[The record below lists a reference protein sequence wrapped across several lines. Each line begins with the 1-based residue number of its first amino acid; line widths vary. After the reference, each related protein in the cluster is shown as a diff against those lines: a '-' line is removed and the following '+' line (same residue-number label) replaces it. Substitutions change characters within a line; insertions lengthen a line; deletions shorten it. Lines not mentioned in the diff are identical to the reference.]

1 MTDRAA
7 AVADL
12 VAANH
17 ILFTHRVVDG
27 FGHASVRIAPD
38 RFLLARN
45 MAPGLVTAD
54 DILTFDLDCEAIDA
68 SGRSVY
74 LERFIHGEIYRA
86 RPDVQAV
93 VHSHAATVIPFGV
106 SRDMP
111 LRPIFH
117 MAGFLRGPAPIFE
130 IRDHVGEASDLLIR
144 NRELGV
150 ALANSLGG
158 NAVVL
163 MRGHGATIVGGSLPQ
178 AVYRSIYT
186 AVNAGLQSEA
196 LRLGDVTFLT
206 EGEAD
211 AAATTNDGQIT
222 RAWDLWKR
230 QAAEATIIR

>member
-7 AVADL
+7 AIADV

-27 FGHASVRIAPD
+27 FGHVSVRIAPD

-54 DILTFDLDCEAIDA
+54 DILTHDLDGEALDA
-68 SGRSVY
+68 NGRSVY

-106 SRDMP
+106 SQMP

-117 MAGFLRGPAPIFE
+117 MAGFLRGPAPVFE
-130 IRDHVGEASDLLIR
+130 IRDHAGDASDLLIR
-144 NRELGV
+144 NRALGV
-150 ALANSLGG
+150 ALAGSLGD

-163 MRGHGATIVGGSLPQ
+163 MRGHGATIVGRDLPQ
-178 AVYRSIYT
+178 AVYRAIYT

-196 LRLGDVTFLT
+196 LRLGEVTFLT

-211 AAATTNDGQIT
+211 AAAASNDGQIN

-230 QAAEATIIR
+230 QAAEAVIRA

>member
-1 MTDRAA
+1 MTDLAT

-27 FGHASVRIAPD
+27 FGHVSVRLGPD

-54 DILTFDLDCEAIDA
+54 DILTFDLDGEALDA
-68 SGRSVY
+68 QGRSVY

-106 SRDMP
+106 SQMP

-130 IRDHVGEASDLLIR
+130 IRDHAGEASDLLIR

-150 ALANSLGG
+150 ALADSLGG

-163 MRGHGATIVGGSLPQ
+163 MRGHGATIVGNSLPQ
-178 AVYRSIYT
+178 AVYRAIYT

-196 LRLGDVTFLT
+196 LRLGEVTFLT

-211 AAATTNDGQIT
+211 AAAASNDGQLM
-222 RAWDLWKR
+222 RAWNLWKR
-230 QAAEATIIR
+230 QAAEAVIRA

>member
-1 MTDRAA
+1 
-7 AVADL
+7 
-12 VAANH
+12 
-17 ILFTHRVVDG
+17 
-27 FGHASVRIAPD
+27 
-38 RFLLARN
+38 
-45 MAPGLVTAD
+45 
-54 DILTFDLDCEAIDA
+54 
-68 SGRSVY
+68 GRSVY

-106 SRDMP
+106 SQMP

-130 IRDHVGEASDLLIR
+130 IRDHAGEASDLLIR

-150 ALANSLGG
+150 ALADSLGG

-163 MRGHGATIVGGSLPQ
+163 MRGHGATIVGNSLPQ
-178 AVYRSIYT
+178 AVYRAIYT

-196 LRLGDVTFLT
+196 LRLGEVTFLT

-211 AAATTNDGQIT
+211 AAAASNDGQLM
-222 RAWDLWKR
+222 RAWNLWKR
-230 QAAEATIIR
+230 QAAEAVIRA